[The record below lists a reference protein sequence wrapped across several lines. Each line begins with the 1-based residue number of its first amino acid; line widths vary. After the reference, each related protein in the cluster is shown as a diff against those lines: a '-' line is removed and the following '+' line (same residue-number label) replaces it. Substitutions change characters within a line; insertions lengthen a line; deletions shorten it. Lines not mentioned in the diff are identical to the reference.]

1 MESLACA
8 SRQHELAEALGR
20 GMRHKHRGDFEA
32 AAQAFSIAAH
42 GGNAVAQYQLACLHL
57 HGSGVAPDAAE
68 AVSWLERSAAQ
79 GYVNALACLGALCK
93 KDYGSV
99 PANPSKAAD
108 LLAAAAAK
116 GHAIAQY
123 HLADMYARGH
133 GIVQDYA
140 QALNL
145 FQRSAELGCG
155 PAQYCL
161 GLLYADGLGVC
172 RDCKNATHWLQKA
185 ADQGCAPAAAAL
197 NRLLHRDGAPPWH
210 MPSTAAAQV

>member
-1 MESLACA
+1 
-8 SRQHELAEALGR
+8 
-20 GMRHKHRGDFEA
+20 MRHKHRGQFEA
-32 AAQAFSIAAH
+32 AAQAFSIAAQ
-42 GGNAVAQYQLACLHL
+42 GGNAVAQYQLACLYL
-57 HGSGVAPDAAE
+57 HGAGVTPDGVE
-68 AVSWLERSAAQ
+68 AVFWLERSAAQ
-79 GYVNALACLGALCK
+79 GYVNALACLGAFYK
-93 KDYGSV
+93 KDNASI
-99 PANPSKAAD
+99 PANPGKAAN

-140 QALNL
+140 QALDL

-172 RDCKNATHWLQKA
+172 RDHKQAAHWLQKA

-197 NRLLHRDGAPPWH
+197 NRLLHRDGAPPWDL
-210 MPSTAAAQV
+210 PSAMAEQA